1 MNGMLG
7 ALTGA
12 AMAGLYVGSVWFAV
26 RLIVGW
32 HASFAVFWLGLASL
46 ARAALVGVWFF
57 VLARLGS
64 EVAIGGFAGFV
75 MVRAVVV
82 AWMGG

>member
-12 AMAGLYVGSVWFAV
+12 AMASLYVGSLWFAV

-32 HASFAVFWLGLASL
+32 YASLAVFWLGLAAL

-57 VLARLGS
+57 VLARLGC
-64 EVAIGGFAGFV
+64 EVAVGAFAGFLV
-75 MVRAVVV
+75 VRAVMVG
-82 AWMGG
+82 WMGG